1 MPHLDLD
8 DPERSRRQSLIWD
21 HEVDTWLTQLDV
33 QPDWHCVDL
42 GCGSMGILEPL
53 SRRVGSDGRVV
64 GIEPR
69 PALLAAAREYV
80 RRSRLDNVRLLDTPP
95 QRTTLP
101 EESYHFVHGRFLLA
115 AGGDERELVQ
125 EALRLARPGALVAI
139 QEPDLSS
146 WRCHPDDESWTRLR
160 RAVRTAYAAV
170 GADLD
175 AGRRTFGLL
184 KQAGLD
190 DVRIRAAAIALQGA
204 HPSKRLLVDLARAQ
218 RDRVL
223 EANGLSADELD
234 TILDQCE
241 AIALDPETIVVS
253 FLVTQVW
260 GRKRRGRW
268 LR

>member
-1 MPHLDLD
+1 MLYLDGD
-8 DPERSRRQSLIWD
+8 DPERSKRQSLIWD
-21 HEVDTWLTQLDV
+21 HEVDVWLTQLDV
-33 QPDWHCVDL
+33 QPGWHCADL

-53 SRRVGSDGRVV
+53 SRRAGPDGRVV

-69 PALLAAAREYV
+69 PPLLAAAREFV
-80 RRSRLDNVRLLDTPP
+80 RRSRLDNVRLLDATP

-115 AGGDERELVQ
+115 AGYDDGELVE

-146 WRCHPDDESWTRLR
+146 WRCHPDHEPWVRLR
-160 RAVRTAYAAV
+160 RAVRAAYAAG

-218 RDRVL
+218 RERVQA
-223 EANGLSADELD
+223 ANGWSDAELGQV
-234 TILDQCE
+234 LDSCE
-241 AIALDPETIVVS
+241 AVALDPETIVVS